1 MLKKI
6 FLICIIFALVSFG
19 IQQIH
24 ELRLRTAVR
33 EGLVANNVRC
43 ARLTDELSA
52 LDGVWEAAV
61 LSKGEYVLVGV
72 RCVKEAKEDVFEK
85 SIELTEIYFPN
96 QIREIGVEDNL
107 AFNVTELAY
116 FMQTDMDEK
125 TIANRFW
132 FLAKEF
138 DKI

>member
-1 MLKKI
+1 MLKRI

-33 EGLVANNVRC
+33 EGLVANDVRC
-43 ARLTDELSA
+43 ARLTDKLSV

-72 RCVKEAKEDVFEK
+72 RCVKEVKEDVLKK
-85 SIELTEIYFPN
+85 SIELTEIFFPTH
-96 QIREIGVEDNL
+96 IREIGVEDTL

-116 FMQTDMDEK
+116 FMQTDMPKEA
-125 TIANRFW
+125 IANRFW